1 MPGNTIPHL
10 SRLLKP
16 VIDRVQMPL
25 ASYRWTIGAV
35 LLATISGAVLAGVAM
50 RIEPDERIVTGNTSG
65 TLTTLLDL
73 NAGRIMVGAGPS
85 RSHAA
90 DLLGRSTR
98 PWDRTIDLLVLPG
111 WDDTHVPGAL
121 GLIERQSVS
130 GIAVVGIPGDEP
142 SWTLLEREVERRDIR
157 IRYLDSTS
165 KLSLSEHSAL
175 TFSLLGSDQP
185 GGWIR
190 LAHYDKLI
198 DIVDARDSASGTPD
212 IRAMSTDDTHV
223 RINLR
228 DHHQPLHATPE
239 LLIFPQP
246 FWNQDFEEI
255 ASPYV
260 VEVDRNEHVTISLK
274 PEELSLPLQVV
285 DVRPD

>member
-1 MPGNTIPHL
+1 MPGNTISQFRTLFKAVFH
-10 SRLLKP
+10 RL
-16 VIDRVQMPL
+16 RMPI
-25 ASYRWTIGAV
+25 APYRWTIGAI
-35 LLATISGAVLAGVAM
+35 LLAIISGAVLAGIAI
-50 RIEPDERIVTGNTSG
+50 RIEPDERIVIGNTSG

-73 NAGRIMVGAGPS
+73 HAGRIMVGAGPS

-142 SWTLLEREVERRDIR
+142 SWTLLEREAERRDIR

-165 KLSLSEHSAL
+165 KLSLSEHTAL
-175 TFSLLGSDQP
+175 SFSLLGNVQP

-198 DIVDARDSASGTPD
+198 DMVDARDSASGTPD
-212 IRAMSTDDTHV
+212 IRTMSTDDTHV

-246 FWNQDFEEI
+246 LWNHDFQEI
-255 ASPYV
+255 ASPYM
-260 VEVDRNEHVTISLK
+260 VEVDRNEHVTLSLK
-274 PEELSLPLQVV
+274 PEEFSLPLQAV